1 MLKPTLSRCFS
12 LNALLLWQQFL
23 HLKPILPLRRFSWNS
38 TSLCILYIHFPILL
52 LLQLLHNLKYVKI
65 CDNWYIHIYIHTI
78 IIQLFAFPLL
88 AVHGLFK
95 AREHDGCLYGEYHL
109 PGAFAVQYLLHV
121 PRMPHEQ
128 TKISMHEDFV
138 SKAFYKLIVS
148 VATAI
153 HRHPRPCIRLDTRP
167 SRSVQMRRFG
177 RGDYVWKA
185 PRSLEIA

>member
-1 MLKPTLSRCFS
+1 MDCSRLGNMMVASTVSIICR
-12 LNALLLWQQFL
+12 A
-23 HLKPILPLRRFSWNS
+23 HL
-38 TSLCILYIHFPILL
+38 
-52 LLQLLHNLKYVKI
+52 
-65 CDNWYIHIYIHTI
+65 
-78 IIQLFAFPLL
+78 
-88 AVHGLFK
+88 
-95 AREHDGCLYGEYHL
+95 
-109 PGAFAVQYLLHV
+109 QYLLHV